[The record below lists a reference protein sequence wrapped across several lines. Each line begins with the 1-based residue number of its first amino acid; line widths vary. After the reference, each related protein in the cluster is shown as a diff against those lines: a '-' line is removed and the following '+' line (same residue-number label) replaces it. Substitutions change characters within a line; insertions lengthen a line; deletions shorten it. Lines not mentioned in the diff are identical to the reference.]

1 MRINKSPTETALSR
15 AVQRWRLTRPT
26 LVADTETSHIFRVE
40 REGAGPATLK
50 LIRPGLREAL
60 RGALVQA
67 WYAGEGAAEVF
78 EANAEAVLMEWL
90 EGPELARLVAEGEDD
105 RAGEIL
111 VEVVGRLHTPRGNA
125 PQGLMPLAER
135 FAALTGG
142 DRQLW
147 PAAGRD
153 LFARAAGIALALV
166 DSPARPIP
174 LHGDLHHFN
183 VLNSARGW
191 LAIDPKGLI
200 GDPAY
205 EPGACFLS
213 PISDRRLCTDPARI
227 SRLVKLFSSRLG
239 LDPGRIVKFAIVH
252 AALSACWSLQAGEEP
267 RHAIAV
273 LERLL
278 AVGGDSS

>member
-1 MRINKSPTETALSR
+1 MRINRSPTETALSR
-15 AVQRWRLTRPT
+15 AVLRWRLTRPT
-26 LVADTETSHIFRVE
+26 PVADTDTSHIYRVE
-40 REGAGPATLK
+40 REGAGPAALK
-50 LIRPGLREAL
+50 IIRPGMREEL

-90 EGPELARLVAEGEDD
+90 EGPELARLVADGEDE
-105 RAGEIL
+105 RATEIL
-111 VEVVGRLHTPRGNA
+111 AEVVAGLHADRGEAPR
-125 PQGLMPLAER
+125 GLMPLAER

-166 DSPARPIP
+166 ETPVRPIP

-183 VLNSARGW
+183 VLKSARGW

-205 EPGACFLS
+205 DLAAVFLN

-227 SRLVKLFSSRLG
+227 SRLVKLFSGRLE
-239 LDPGRIVKFAIVH
+239 LDAGRIAKYAIVH

-278 AVGGDSS
+278 AFGADAA